1 MVTHDDFSVWGGRGR
16 GGGGNDNLFLRD
28 EDQLE
33 LGAEQGENECPREG
47 KESFLG
53 KCFLLIR

>member
-1 MVTHDDFSVWGGRGR
+1 MVTHDDFSVWGGEGGG

-33 LGAEQGENECPREG
+33 LRAEQRENECPREG
-47 KESFLG
+47 EESFFG
-53 KCFLLIR
+53 ENVFF